1 MKQNVDIIVV
11 ESDLTQV
18 EEIKRFLKPG
28 SESFQFALKQIS
40 SIDEIYKVQND
51 TTIGAILVNAELVK
65 GSSDFDKF
73 NTIMKQQQIPV
84 VLFSNAMD
92 AEVKQKAVQLNASD
106 FVLNNKLNLF
116 HLPKTLESALKLS
129 QQKQTPISASANY
142 NLFDNIQQP
151 VIVFEGEKPIYYNSK
166 ALHLLNEESL
176 TQLKQ
181 FLGLSLKSFELTLK
195 GHEYTVQKTDKDGK
209 VILFI
214 NPTSETGMDMLV
226 GMSKIVDHAP
236 FLIFKNDHLI
246 FFNEKANHT
255 LLDVELYSSF
265 DQLFSLNTDATNPLI
280 IHRSSKVSFGFN
292 IESMT
297 IAGKDYQL
305 LMLHDAKTEKRA
317 DNFPMGKF
325 INAFSHDLKEP
336 VRTSLSYI
344 QLLERKVNKEGAE
357 YVSIIAT
364 EMKRMDNLL
373 QNMKMAMSSDDE
385 PLKLSTVNVRSVLES
400 VFKQLKKEIDAAD
413 AMIDLS
419 TMPDVQADERKLS
432 VVFTHL
438 IENAVKFR
446 KKDKRCF
453 IEILVE
459 VKPTETIF
467 CVKDNGIGIDQ
478 KYHQEIFQPFYRLI
492 SFDENPA
499 NGLGL
504 YICKSIIEQ
513 HRGKIWVESR
523 EGFGTSAF
531 FTIPR

>member
-1 MKQNVDIIVV
+1 
-11 ESDLTQV
+11 
-18 EEIKRFLKPG
+18 
-28 SESFQFALKQIS
+28 
-40 SIDEIYKVQND
+40 
-51 TTIGAILVNAELVK
+51 
-65 GSSDFDKF
+65 
-73 NTIMKQQQIPV
+73 
-84 VLFSNAMD
+84 
-92 AEVKQKAVQLNASD
+92 
-106 FVLNNKLNLF
+106 
-116 HLPKTLESALKLS
+116 
-129 QQKQTPISASANY
+129 
-142 NLFDNIQQP
+142 
-151 VIVFEGEKPIYYNSK
+151 
-166 ALHLLNEESL
+166 
-176 TQLKQ
+176 
-181 FLGLSLKSFELTLK
+181 
-195 GHEYTVQKTDKDGK
+195 
-209 VILFI
+209 
-214 NPTSETGMDMLV
+214 
-226 GMSKIVDHAP
+226 
-236 FLIFKNDHLI
+236 
-246 FFNEKANHT
+246 
-255 LLDVELYSSF
+255 
-265 DQLFSLNTDATNPLI
+265 
-280 IHRSSKVSFGFN
+280 
-292 IESMT
+292 
-297 IAGKDYQL
+297 
-305 LMLHDAKTEKRA
+305 MLHDAKTEKRA

-419 TMPDVQADERKLS
+419 TMPEVQADERKLS

-453 IEILVE
+453 IEILLE
-459 VKPTETIF
+459 TKPTETIF

-513 HRGKIWVESR
+513 HKGKIWVESR